1 MRGTYIF
8 FSSKME
14 QTLHSPSCESW
25 ERPNKEKFDKNYFWP
40 PIWTLL
46 KMWFFARFTLFL
58 GYINPFFSS
67 KMDQTLHSPSY
78 GSKIPPFL
86 KKFKKMYLTPY
97 LDPLKM
103 WHFACFTLF
112 QGVRKYFFFHS
123 KWTKLCTAPLM
134 GLKYPPPLFGKNSK
148 IIFLILYLNSSK
160 MWLFARFTFPPPPFH
175 VMMFHLLWY
184 FHTENHTGP
193 SEGE

>member
-1 MRGTYIF
+1 MTWRGGGWNYRQCSLSHEILDFNLLTMCSCTKDFCIAFKWRGTLLHEGYLYF
-8 FSSKME
+8 FFHPKWSK
-14 QTLHSPSCESW
+14 LCIAPLVSPE
-25 ERPNKEKFDKNYFWP
+25 NP
-40 PIWTLL
+40 PIKKNLKKIIFDLLYDPL

-78 GSKIPPFL
+78 GSKIPPYL

-112 QGVRKYFFFHS
+112 QGV
-123 KWTKLCTAPLM
+123 C
-134 GLKYPPPLFGKNSK
+134 
-148 IIFLILYLNSSK
+148 
-160 MWLFARFTFPPPPFH
+160 
-175 VMMFHLLWY
+175 
-184 FHTENHTGP
+184 
-193 SEGE
+193 